1 MQSGSFFES
10 LEGRRLL
17 SVTPTAG
24 GLVVTDDS
32 PSAGNNIDVE
42 EVSPGNVQ
50 VFVNFVDKGTYAAS
64 NVIINAG
71 SGGDTITFKSFSVN
85 AQIFGGNGNDH
96 IFVTDSGTAVI
107 QAHGGNGNDDLHADV
122 IPGSGGNVLLDG
134 GNGDDIMESI
144 EGPVTILAGN
154 GKDQIL
160 LAYNSD
166 AYIDAGNGTDAVI
179 VTLQTDP
186 FLGTPLQ
193 TGVITPTGRSSG
205 TIDVYDLNSVQTGH
219 DTFVNAENVQI
230 VAPPPLFPPP
240 PPV

>member
-1 MQSGSFFES
+1 MQSGSFIEP

-24 GLVVTDDS
+24 GGLVVTDDGLGGAS
-32 PSAGNNIDVE
+32 NIDVE

-50 VFVNFVDKGTYAAS
+50 VFVNFEDKGTYAAN

-71 SGGDTITFKSFSVN
+71 SGGDTITFKSSTVN

-96 IFVTDSGTAVI
+96 IFVTDSGPAVI
-107 QAHGGNGNDDLHADV
+107 EAHGGNGNDDLHADNLL
-122 IPGSGGNVLLDG
+122 GSGGNVLLDG
-134 GNGDDIMESI
+134 GNGDDTLESI
-144 EGPVTILAGN
+144 EGQATILAGN

-160 LAYNSD
+160 LAYDSD
-166 AYIDAGNGTDAVI
+166 AYVDAGNGTDAVT

-186 FLGTPLQ
+186 FGVPQQ
-193 TGVITPTGRSSG
+193 TGVITSTGRNSG
-205 TIDVYDLNSVQTGH
+205 TIDVYDLNGALTGH

-230 VAPPPLFPPP
+230 VAPPPLLPPP